1 MGDLIGS
8 GVLEAQDAAGISVRQ
23 SLGLT
28 MDAKS
33 DRFLSN
39 LAYKPDQ
46 VKACL
51 PSTPLPTS
59 FILASLL
66 ALLA

>member
-8 GVLEAQDAAGISVRQ
+8 GVLEAEDGTGVSVRE

-28 MDAKS
+28 KDAKS

-46 VKACL
+46 VRG
-51 PSTPLPTS
+51 
-59 FILASLL
+59 
-66 ALLA
+66 

>member
-1 MGDLIGS
+1 LKRRFQTTFLGSRAIVGDLIGS
-8 GVLEAQDAAGISVRQ
+8 GVLEAQDAAGISVRE

-28 MDAKS
+28 NDAKS

-46 VKACL
+46 VKA
-51 PSTPLPTS
+51 
-59 FILASLL
+59 
-66 ALLA
+66 